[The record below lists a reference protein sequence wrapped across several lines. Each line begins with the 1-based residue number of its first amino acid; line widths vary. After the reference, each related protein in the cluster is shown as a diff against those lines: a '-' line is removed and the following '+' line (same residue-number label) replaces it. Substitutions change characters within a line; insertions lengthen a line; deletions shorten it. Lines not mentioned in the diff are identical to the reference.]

1 MASSGYGLIAAC
13 AVLACALASA
23 GQQHKPT
30 RRAPAPKP
38 AAELPEA
45 AAQASALTGAIREN
59 NLGVALMTHRE
70 FEAALGKFQ
79 TACIMNPQSDTGC
92 LNAGIALLN
101 MQRYDDALRLLA
113 KSAERD
119 PRNPGAWFNLA
130 LAEQSTGRTYAAL
143 EDFQQVAAL
152 DPDDAA
158 TQYVIGQLHFQAGQY
173 DRAAAAFQAA
183 LRLDPLHPSAEAGWA
198 QAAEKLGDSA
208 AAKIHLERSRYLLEH
223 RLGRP
228 IRPAYGEQGK
238 YSLAQEIVEPP
249 APAPPAIPVH
259 FIDITAVSGLVP
271 RPAPKAAASA
281 RTRAGKRGGS
291 RTPPAS
297 ASKPENAEPQ
307 TLASFLG
314 SGACVFDYDGDG
326 RPDIFLADADGK
338 GHAALYRNLGHGK
351 FADATKAA
359 KLEFHG
365 EGIGCAVADY
375 DNDGHP
381 DLAVGSTDGLALF
394 HNEGHGTFQD
404 VTDAAAIRSH
414 GLVLGM
420 TFIDY
425 DGDGDLDLYVTRSS
439 NSPLDNPEQP
449 FSPPTEAAPG
459 GNILWR
465 SAGGGQF
472 MDWTKEMG
480 LGGDASS
487 VAAIGTD
494 LNNDRAID
502 LVVTGARKSPANFL
516 NTREGPFRAVSPWEG
531 DMPGPTAGA
540 VALDFD
546 RNGWMD
552 LAFTHWAA
560 PGLSLWRNVAGKSF
574 ERIPLADSGWVRG
587 FGVAAVDYDN
597 DGWIDLIAVGE
608 TAAGQGRM
616 LLLRNEGPNDAGQ
629 IGFRDVT
636 HETGLDKIVLRHPR
650 CVVAFD
656 FDGDGS
662 PGLLITQNHLPPVLL
677 KNVGGNKNHWL
688 QLAATGDADSKTG
701 IGTRIE
707 ILSGAQKQTGEIPG
721 ASGYLGQGPAEVHA
735 GLGRESQADVV
746 RLLWLTGVLQ
756 DEVELPA
763 GARAVITEDDRT
775 DSPH

>member
-1 MASSGYGLIAAC
+1 MSSSGYGLIAAC
-13 AVLACALASA
+13 AVLACALAGA

-30 RRAPAPKP
+30 RRAPAPTP
-38 AAELPEA
+38 AAELPET
-45 AAQASALTGAIREN
+45 SAFAGAIREN

-143 EDFQQVAAL
+143 EDFQQAAAL

-158 TQYVIGQLHFQAGQY
+158 TQYFIGQLHLQAGQY

-183 LRLDPLHPSAEAGWA
+183 LRLDPLHPSAESGWA
-198 QAAEKLGDSA
+198 QAAEKLGDTA
-208 AAKIHLERSRYLLEH
+208 AAKIHLERSRYLIEH

-238 YSLAQEIVEPP
+238 YSLAQEIVAPP
-249 APAPPAIPVH
+249 GPAPPAIPVH
-259 FIDITAVSGLVP
+259 FVDVTAASGLAP
-271 RPAPKAAASA
+271 RSAPKAAGSTRA
-281 RTRAGKRGGS
+281 RAGKRGGS
-291 RTPPAS
+291 RTARAS
-297 ASKPENAEPQ
+297 ASEPENAEPQ

-314 SGACVFDYDGDG
+314 SGACVFDNDGDG
-326 RPDIFLADADGK
+326 RPDIFLANADGK

-351 FADATKAA
+351 FANATKAA
-359 KLEFHG
+359 KLRFHG
-365 EGIGCAVADY
+365 EGLGCAVADY

-381 DLAVGSTDGLALF
+381 DLAVGSADGLVLF
-394 HNEGHGTFQD
+394 HNEGDGTFQD

-439 NSPLDNPEQP
+439 NSPPGDPEQP
-449 FSPPTEAAPG
+449 YSLPSEAAPP

-480 LGGDASS
+480 LSGDASS

-502 LVVTGARKSPANFL
+502 LVVTGGQKSPAVFV
-516 NTREGPFRAVSPWEG
+516 NTREGSFRAVSPWDG

-546 RNGWMD
+546 RDGWMD
-552 LAFTHWAA
+552 LSFTHWAA
-560 PGLSLWRNVAGKSF
+560 PGLSLWRNQAGKSF
-574 ERIPLADSGWVRG
+574 ERVPLGDPGWVRG

-597 DGWIDLIAVGE
+597 DGWVDLVAVGE
-608 TAAGQGRM
+608 TASGEGRI
-616 LLLRNEGPNDAGQ
+616 LLLRNEGASGRSPGR
-629 IGFRDVT
+629 FRDVT
-636 HETGLDKIVLRHPR
+636 RETGLDKIVLRHPR
-650 CVVAFD
+650 CVVALD
-656 FDGDGS
+656 FEGDGS

-677 KNVGGNKNHWL
+677 KNAGGNKNHWL
-688 QLAATGDADSKTG
+688 GVAASGDTDSKSG

-707 ILSGAQKQTGEIPG
+707 ILAGAQRQAWEIPG
-721 ASGYLGQGPAEVHA
+721 ASGYLGQGPPEVHA
-735 GLGRESQADVV
+735 GLGRQNEADVV

-763 GARAVITEDDRT
+763 GSRAVITEDDRT
-775 DSPH
+775 DSSH